1 MQHKKYISDR
11 RKFEVA
17 KEMKGRYDYGG
28 KKMKLLYC
36 LQERQEKREQGI
48 VSMAEP
54 QSTKEPSDTKAL

>member
-1 MQHKKYISDR
+1 M
-11 RKFEVA
+11 A

-54 QSTKEPSDTKAL
+54 QSTKEPSYTKAL